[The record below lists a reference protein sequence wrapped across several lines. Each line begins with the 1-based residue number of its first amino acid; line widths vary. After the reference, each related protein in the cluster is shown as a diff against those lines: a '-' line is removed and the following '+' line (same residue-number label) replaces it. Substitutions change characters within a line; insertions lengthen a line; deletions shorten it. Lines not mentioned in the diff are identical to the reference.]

1 MSNST
6 NLNNSEKINIISEKQ
21 SLEEKEWKEFIYNFF
36 KEEQKKN
43 PNITLKDVYS
53 VAKKKFMTRNKSCDI
68 CLDLIAN
75 SRKHKRKKN
84 K

>member
-1 MSNST
+1 MSQSDNF
-6 NLNNSEKINIISEKQ
+6 NNINNHSKKI
-21 SLEEKEWKEFIYNFF
+21 EESSNDKEWKEFIFNFF
-36 KEEQKKN
+36 NEEKKKN

-75 SRKHKRKKN
+75 SRKHKRKTN

>member
-1 MSNST
+1 MSQSDNF
-6 NLNNSEKINIISEKQ
+6 NNIHSKKI
-21 SLEEKEWKEFIYNFF
+21 EESSNDKEWKEFIFNFF
-36 KEEQKKN
+36 NEEKKKN
-43 PNITLKDVYS
+43 PKITLKDVYS

-75 SRKHKRKKN
+75 SRKHKRKTN